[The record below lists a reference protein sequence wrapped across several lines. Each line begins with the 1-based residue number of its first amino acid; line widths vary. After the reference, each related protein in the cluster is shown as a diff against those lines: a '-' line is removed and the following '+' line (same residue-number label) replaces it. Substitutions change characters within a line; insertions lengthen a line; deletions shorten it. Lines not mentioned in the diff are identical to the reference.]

1 MFDDQLLKWKFK
13 RGSDEALTL
22 IYEKYLDS
30 MLTLAL
36 GLLGDAAAAEDVVQD
51 VFVAFAQSRRSLQMW
66 GSLSGYLATSVV
78 NRVRDY
84 QRRQRRQVGGRVGRV
99 PNRDSSRLG
108 SPLAPPED
116 TTAGRWWGK
125 PHPTAAPDDR
135 VIYREETARLKEAL
149 AELPEEQREVV
160 LLRLKADL
168 KFRDIAKLQQTS
180 INTVLSR
187 YRYGLERLRSMLD
200 GEVEKWDR

>member
-36 GLLGDAAAAEDVVQD
+36 GLLHDTAAAEDVVQD
-51 VFVAFAQSRRSLQMW
+51 AFVAFAQSRRNFQIW

-84 QRRQRRQVGGRVGRV
+84 RRQRHRHVGRDAELRV
-99 PNRDSSRLG
+99 STEPPGPERAVILTEQAKL
-108 SPLAPPED
+108 LAD
-116 TTAGRWWGK
+116 A
-125 PHPTAAPDDR
+125 
-135 VIYREETARLKEAL
+135 V
-149 AELPEEQREVV
+149 AELPQEQREVV
-160 LLRLKADL
+160 LLRLKADM

-187 YRYGLERLRSMLD
+187 YRYGLERLRSLLD
-200 GEVEKWDR
+200 GEVEQWDR